1 MRIQST
7 ENDEKLTAGK
17 ASTIATAAVR
27 APLVRHRR
35 LARRTHPR
43 GTAGHAALDLG
54 GPVPSTERALFL
66 AARRFY
72 EAVRDTPEF
81 ASTIRSL
88 TPEAVTAALA
98 RLDTAESAEDDQ
110 IRESGESQRAT
121 ALRQTAEQALRAEA
135 AELAEAV
142 TDALLDEPQ
151 LREVLGLLER

>member
-27 APLVRHRR
+27 APLARHRR
-35 LARRTHPR
+35 LARRAHPR

-81 ASTIRSL
+81 ASIRSL
-88 TPEAVTAALA
+88 TPEAVTVALA
-98 RLDTAESAEDDQ
+98 RLDTAEAAEDDQ